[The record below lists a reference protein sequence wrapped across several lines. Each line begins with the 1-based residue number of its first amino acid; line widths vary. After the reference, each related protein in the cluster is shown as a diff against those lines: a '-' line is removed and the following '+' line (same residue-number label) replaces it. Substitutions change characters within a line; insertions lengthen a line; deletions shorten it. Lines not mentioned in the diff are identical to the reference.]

1 MATIHILKQIDSE
14 TLHLPE
20 LRPLLGRTVEIT
32 IVDKEQKPAATLEDW
47 EKFFRDNGTDFVDPN
62 VVGEHRAYD
71 QSQNQPPKP

>member
-32 IVDKEQKPAATLEDW
+32 IVETTPVPAATDEDW
-47 EKFFRDNGTDFVDPN
+47 DNFFRENGTAFVDPN
-62 VVGEHRAYD
+62 VFAEHRAFD
-71 QSQNQPPKP
+71 QSHNRPPKP